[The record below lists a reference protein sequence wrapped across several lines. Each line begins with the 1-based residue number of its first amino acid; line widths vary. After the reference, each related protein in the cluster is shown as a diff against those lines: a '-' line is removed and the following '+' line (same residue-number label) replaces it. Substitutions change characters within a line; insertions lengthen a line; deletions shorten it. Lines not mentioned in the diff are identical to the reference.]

1 MTDYILAVGGK
12 DKNGNAKS
20 IEIENG
26 GLKTKE
32 VGKLGKEP
40 VHHIVRQ
47 TILEQDETKSV
58 LTINH
63 PIVVQQLVWGV
74 THKNVQFTI
83 YALSSTGTRSAIGD
97 IMVGAG
103 GVDSVPLTPEN
114 VVKHMI
120 DLFNINLYEDGS
132 YKFSLSRPLT
142 FPHGLE
148 IEFRNRASDP
158 QNVGLRLYGVNQDV

>member
-1 MTDYILAVGGK
+1 MADYILAVGGK

-20 IEIENG
+20 IEIDKG
-26 GLKTKE
+26 GVKTKE

-47 TILEQDETKSV
+47 TILEADETKSV

-63 PIVVQQLVWGV
+63 PIEVQQLIWGV
-74 THKNVQFTI
+74 NHKNVQLTI

-103 GVDSVPLTPEN
+103 SVDSAPLTPEN
-114 VVKHMI
+114 IVKYMV
-120 DLFNINLYEDGS
+120 DMFNINMYEEGL
-132 YKFSLSRPLT
+132 YKFSLNTPLT

-148 IEFRNRASDP
+148 IAFRNRASDP
-158 QNVGLRLYGVNQDV
+158 QNVGLRLYGVSQDV